1 MLGIIGAMDS
11 EVQELKNEMPDA
23 KITSVA
29 GMDFYEGHIH
39 DKDVVVVKCGIG
51 KVNAAICTQILADRY
66 KVDSVINTGV
76 AGSLNSDIDICDIV
90 ISKDAIEHDMDV
102 TALGYERGVIP
113 DMDNSVFHSDSR
125 LIDVA
130 VKSIEEANL
139 SVKVFT
145 GRVVSGDQF
154 IAGKEKKDRIMNEKE
169 RNIVAYHE
177 VGHALATALQKNTQ
191 PVIARILSID
201 HSNHKYLKSCNN
213 QKIQNAGIPNKQ
225 LYDQRQYR
233 KSFIFRYID
242 KKL

>member
-90 ISKDAIEHDMDV
+90 ISNDAIEHDMDV

-139 SVKVFT
+139 SVKIFT

-154 IAGKEKKDRIMNEKE
+154 IAGKEKKDDLVNTFAGDCAEMEGASIAH
-169 RNIVAYHE
+169 VAYVNNIPCLIIRAISDKADGSAE
-177 VGHALATALQKNTQ
+177 MDYPTFEKKAAANSIK
-191 PVIARILSID
+191 IL
-201 HSNHKYLKSCNN
+201 
-213 QKIQNAGIPNKQ
+213 KQ
-225 LYDQRQYR
+225 LI
-233 KSFIFRYID
+233 KN
-242 KKL
+242 L

>member
-154 IAGKEKKDRIMNEKE
+154 ISDNGTKAALVKDYNGYCAEMEGASMAQVATLNKIPFVIIRAISDKADNSAP
-169 RNIVAYHE
+169 VAYETFEEQAIVHT
-177 VGHALATALQKNTQ
+177 VKLLAAMF
-191 PVIARILSID
+191 
-201 HSNHKYLKSCNN
+201 LKMS
-213 QKIQNAGIPNKQ
+213 K
-225 LYDQRQYR
+225 
-233 KSFIFRYID
+233 
-242 KKL
+242 

>member
-154 IAGKEKKDRIMNEKE
+154 ISDKEKKKWLTDTFAGYCTEMEGAAIAQVCYFNHIPFL
-169 RNIVAYHE
+169 IVRAISDKADDSASMDYPTFE
-177 VGHALATALQKNTQ
+177 AQA
-191 PVIARILSID
+191 IR
-201 HSNHKYLKSCNN
+201 HSVNLMAEMIRC
-213 QKIQNAGIPNKQ
+213 
-225 LYDQRQYR
+225 
-233 KSFIFRYID
+233 F
-242 KKL
+242 

>member
-113 DMDNSVFHSDSR
+113 DMDNSVFHSDIR

-154 IAGKEKKDRIMNEKE
+154 ISDKEKKKWLTDTFAGYCTEMEGAAIAQVCYFNHIPFL
-169 RNIVAYHE
+169 IVRAISDKADDSASMDYPTFE
-177 VGHALATALQKNTQ
+177 AQA
-191 PVIARILSID
+191 IR
-201 HSNHKYLKSCNN
+201 HSVNLMAEMLRC
-213 QKIQNAGIPNKQ
+213 
-225 LYDQRQYR
+225 
-233 KSFIFRYID
+233 F
-242 KKL
+242 

>member
-90 ISKDAIEHDMDV
+90 ISKD
-102 TALGYERGVIP
+102 
-113 DMDNSVFHSDSR
+113 VFHSDSR

-154 IAGKEKKDRIMNEKE
+154 IAGKEKKDDLVNTFAGDCAEMEGASIAHAAYVNNIPCLIIRAISDKADGSAEMDYPTFEKKAAA
-169 RNIVAYHE
+169 NSI
-177 VGHALATALQKNTQ
+177 K
-191 PVIARILSID
+191 IL
-201 HSNHKYLKSCNN
+201 
-213 QKIQNAGIPNKQ
+213 KQ
-225 LYDQRQYR
+225 LI
-233 KSFIFRYID
+233 KN
-242 KKL
+242 L

>member
-1 MLGIIGAMDS
+1 MLGIIGAMDN

-113 DMDNSVFHSDSR
+113 DMDNSVFHSDIR

-154 IAGKEKKDRIMNEKE
+154 IAGKEKKDDLVNTFAGDCAEMEGASIAHAAYVNNIPCLIIRAISDKADDSATMDYPTFEKQAVEHSVRLTRGFLKRI
-169 RNIVAYHE
+169 
-177 VGHALATALQKNTQ
+177 QK
-191 PVIARILSID
+191 
-201 HSNHKYLKSCNN
+201 
-213 QKIQNAGIPNKQ
+213 
-225 LYDQRQYR
+225 
-233 KSFIFRYID
+233 
-242 KKL
+242 